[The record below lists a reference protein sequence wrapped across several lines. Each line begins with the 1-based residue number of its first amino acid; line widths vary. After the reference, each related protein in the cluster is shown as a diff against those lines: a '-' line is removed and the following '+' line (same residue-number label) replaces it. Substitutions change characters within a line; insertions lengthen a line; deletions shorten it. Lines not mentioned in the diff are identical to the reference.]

1 MTIEARRIEAIE
13 TTLTKAEWLAL
24 ISAAGSFASSV
35 VNAVS

>member
-1 MTIEARRIEAIE
+1 MIIEARRIEPIQ

-24 ISAAGSFASSV
+24 ISAAGSFASAV

>member
-13 TTLTKAEWLAL
+13 TTLTKAEWIAL
-24 ISAAGSFASSV
+24 ISAAGTFATAV

>member
-1 MTIEARRIEAIE
+1 MTIEARRIEAIQ

-24 ISAAGSFASSV
+24 ISAAGSFASAV